1 MPENELLVKEY
12 FDLLWNLRLLI
23 IIGSSFGIFLI
34 LRILVFPA
42 LKRIAKKTNTI
53 IDDLFLEKKFLNRL
67 SFVAVFT
74 FLNGIVFTEFSIDL
88 MNSEVGQRI
97 ISSFL
102 AIFLGLTL
110 NELLSI
116 LNNASSK
123 YDALKDRPIKGYIQ
137 IVKIILNAFIFI
149 IVFAILS
156 GQSVTYYISGLGA
169 LTAVLLLVFQDTI
182 LSFVASVQIGQNN
195 IINNGDWIEV
205 PEYGAD
211 GDVIDIAL
219 HTVKV
224 QNWDKT
230 ITSIPTSKIISTS
243 VKNWRGMSEF
253 GGRRIMRSITVDIS
267 SIKFLSIQD
276 IENLKK
282 IPPIKS
288 YLDEKIKEVEMF
300 NNDSSN
306 DASQIEQRNLTNI
319 GTFRA
324 YVENY
329 LRQNENL
336 DTQNMTFLVRQLAP
350 TNQGVSIQIYTFTK
364 TTDWVEYEKIQS
376 DIFDHLLAV
385 LHKFDLRAYQDG
397 IVEAAAMKNLHFN
410 EGLKDWIYIFFLRKL
425 KSQSQ

>member
-1 MPENELLVKEY
+1 MTDE
-12 FDLLWNLRLLI
+12 NLRLLV

-253 GGRRIMRSITVDIS
+253 GGRRIMRSITIDIS

-288 YLDEKIKEVEMF
+288 YLDEKIKEVEIF

-410 EGLKDWIYIFFLRKL
+410 EGLKD
-425 KSQSQ
+425 

>member
-1 MPENELLVKEY
+1 MTDE
-12 FDLLWNLRLLI
+12 NLRLLA

-253 GGRRIMRSITVDIS
+253 GGRRIMRSITIDIS

-306 DASQIEQRNLTNI
+306 DTSQIEQRNLTNI

-410 EGLKDWIYIFFLRKL
+410 EGLKD
-425 KSQSQ
+425 

>member
-1 MPENELLVKEY
+1 MTDE
-12 FDLLWNLRLLI
+12 NLRLLV

-34 LRILVFPA
+34 LRVLVFPA

-74 FLNGIVFTEFSIDL
+74 FLNGILFTEFSIDL

-137 IVKIILNAFIFI
+137 IVKIILNVFIFI

-253 GGRRIMRSITVDIS
+253 GGRRIMRSITIDIS
-267 SIKFLSIQD
+267 SIKFLSIQE

-282 IPPIKS
+282 IPPIRS
-288 YLDEKIKEVEMF
+288 YLDEKIKEVQMF
-300 NNDSSN
+300 NDDSSK
-306 DASQIEQRNLTNI
+306 DAPQIEQRNLTNI

-336 DTQNMTFLVRQLAP
+336 DTENMTFLVRQLSP
-350 TNQGVSIQIYTFTK
+350 SNQGVSVQIYTFTK

-410 EGLKDWIYIFFLRKL
+410 EGLKD
-425 KSQSQ
+425 

>member
-1 MPENELLVKEY
+1 MTDE
-12 FDLLWNLRLLI
+12 NLRLLA

-253 GGRRIMRSITVDIS
+253 GGRRIMRSITIDIS

-276 IENLKK
+276 IENLKN

-288 YLDEKIKEVEMF
+288 YLEEKIKEVEMF
-300 NNDSSN
+300 NNESSN

-329 LRQNENL
+329 LRQNESL

-410 EGLKDWIYIFFLRKL
+410 EGLKD
-425 KSQSQ
+425 

>member
-1 MPENELLVKEY
+1 MTDE
-12 FDLLWNLRLLI
+12 NLRLLA

-34 LRILVFPA
+34 LKIIVFPA

-53 IDDLFLEKKFLNRL
+53 IDDLFIEKKFLNRL

-288 YLDEKIKEVEMF
+288 YLEEKIKEVEMF

-329 LRQNENL
+329 LRQNESL

-410 EGLKDWIYIFFLRKL
+410 EGLKD
-425 KSQSQ
+425 

>member
-1 MPENELLVKEY
+1 MTDE
-12 FDLLWNLRLLI
+12 NLRLLV

-34 LRILVFPA
+34 LRIIVFPA

-288 YLDEKIKEVEMF
+288 YLDEKNKEVEIF

-306 DASQIEQRNLTNI
+306 NASQIEQRNLTNI

-329 LRQNENL
+329 LRQNESL

-410 EGLKDWIYIFFLRKL
+410 EGLKD
-425 KSQSQ
+425 

>member
-1 MPENELLVKEY
+1 MTDE
-12 FDLLWNLRLLI
+12 NLRLLV

-137 IVKIILNAFIFI
+137 IVKIILNAFFFI

-306 DASQIEQRNLTNI
+306 DTSQIEQRNLTNI

-410 EGLKDWIYIFFLRKL
+410 EGLKD
-425 KSQSQ
+425 

>member
-1 MPENELLVKEY
+1 MTDE
-12 FDLLWNLRLLI
+12 NLRLLV

-267 SIKFLSIQD
+267 SIKFLSIQE

-300 NNDSSN
+300 NNDSSK
-306 DASQIEQRNLTNI
+306 DTSQIEQRNLTNI

-329 LRQNENL
+329 LRQNESL

-410 EGLKDWIYIFFLRKL
+410 EGLKD
-425 KSQSQ
+425 

>member
-1 MPENELLVKEY
+1 MTDE
-12 FDLLWNLRLLI
+12 NLRLLA

-110 NELLSI
+110 NEFLSI

-410 EGLKDWIYIFFLRKL
+410 EGLKD
-425 KSQSQ
+425 

>member
-1 MPENELLVKEY
+1 MTDE
-12 FDLLWNLRLLI
+12 NLRLLVI
-23 IIGSSFGIFLI
+23 VGSSFGIFLI

-169 LTAVLLLVFQDTI
+169 LTAVLLLVFKDTI

-300 NNDSSN
+300 NNDPSN
-306 DASQIEQRNLTNI
+306 DTSQIEQRNLTNI

-329 LRQNENL
+329 LRQNESL

-410 EGLKDWIYIFFLRKL
+410 EGLKD
-425 KSQSQ
+425 

>member
-1 MPENELLVKEY
+1 MTDE
-12 FDLLWNLRLLI
+12 NLRLLV

-34 LRILVFPA
+34 LRVLVFPA

-288 YLDEKIKEVEMF
+288 YLDEKIKEVEIF

-329 LRQNENL
+329 LRQNESL

-385 LHKFDLRAYQDG
+385 LH
-397 IVEAAAMKNLHFN
+397 
-410 EGLKDWIYIFFLRKL
+410 
-425 KSQSQ
+425 

>member
-1 MPENELLVKEY
+1 MTDE
-12 FDLLWNLRLLI
+12 NLRLLV

-34 LRILVFPA
+34 LRIFVFPA

-306 DASQIEQRNLTNI
+306 DTSQIEQRNLTNI

-329 LRQNENL
+329 LRQNESL

-410 EGLKDWIYIFFLRKL
+410 EGLKD
-425 KSQSQ
+425 

>member
-1 MPENELLVKEY
+1 MTDE
-12 FDLLWNLRLLI
+12 NLRLLV
-23 IIGSSFGIFLI
+23 IIGSSFGIFLV
-34 LRILVFPA
+34 LRVLVFPA

-74 FLNGIVFTEFSIDL
+74 FLNGILFTEFSIDL

-137 IVKIILNAFIFI
+137 IVKIILNVFIFI

-253 GGRRIMRSITVDIS
+253 GGRRIMRSITIDIS
-267 SIKFLSIQD
+267 SIKFLSIQE

-282 IPPIKS
+282 IPPIRS
-288 YLDEKIKEVEMF
+288 YLDEKIKEVQVF
-300 NNDSSN
+300 NDDSSN

-336 DTQNMTFLVRQLAP
+336 DTENMTFLVRQLSP
-350 TNQGVSIQIYTFTK
+350 TNQGVSVQIYTFTK

-410 EGLKDWIYIFFLRKL
+410 EGLKD
-425 KSQSQ
+425 

>member
-1 MPENELLVKEY
+1 MTDE
-12 FDLLWNLRLLI
+12 NLRLLA

-34 LRILVFPA
+34 LRVLVFPA

-267 SIKFLSIQD
+267 SIKFLSIQE

-329 LRQNENL
+329 LRQNESL

-410 EGLKDWIYIFFLRKL
+410 EGLKD
-425 KSQSQ
+425 

>member
-1 MPENELLVKEY
+1 MTDE
-12 FDLLWNLRLLI
+12 NLRLLA

-288 YLDEKIKEVEMF
+288 YLDEKIKEVEIF

-306 DASQIEQRNLTNI
+306 DTSQIEQRNLTNI

-329 LRQNENL
+329 LRQNESL

-410 EGLKDWIYIFFLRKL
+410 EGLKD
-425 KSQSQ
+425 

>member
-1 MPENELLVKEY
+1 MTDE
-12 FDLLWNLRLLI
+12 NLRLLVI
-23 IIGSSFGIFLI
+23 VGSSFGIFLI

-253 GGRRIMRSITVDIS
+253 GGRRIMRSITIDIS
-267 SIKFLSIQD
+267 SIKFLSVQE

-282 IPPIKS
+282 IPPIRS
-288 YLDEKIKEVEMF
+288 YLDEKIKEVQMF
-300 NNDSSN
+300 NDDSSN

-336 DTQNMTFLVRQLAP
+336 DTENMTFLVRQLSP
-350 TNQGVSIQIYTFTK
+350 TNQGVSVQIYTFTK

-397 IVEAAAMKNLHFN
+397 IVEAAAMKDLHFN
-410 EGLKDWIYIFFLRKL
+410 EGLKD
-425 KSQSQ
+425 

>member
-1 MPENELLVKEY
+1 MTDE
-12 FDLLWNLRLLI
+12 NLRLLA

-34 LRILVFPA
+34 LRVLVFPA

-253 GGRRIMRSITVDIS
+253 GGRRIMRSITIDIS

-306 DASQIEQRNLTNI
+306 DTSQIEQRNLTNI

-410 EGLKDWIYIFFLRKL
+410 EGLKD
-425 KSQSQ
+425 

>member
-1 MPENELLVKEY
+1 MTDE
-12 FDLLWNLRLLI
+12 NLRLLA

-329 LRQNENL
+329 LRQNESL

-410 EGLKDWIYIFFLRKL
+410 EGLKD
-425 KSQSQ
+425 

>member
-1 MPENELLVKEY
+1 MTDE
-12 FDLLWNLRLLI
+12 NLRLLVI
-23 IIGSSFGIFLI
+23 VGSSFGIFLI

-300 NNDSSN
+300 NNDSSI
-306 DASQIEQRNLTNI
+306 DTSQIEQRNLTNI

-329 LRQNENL
+329 LRQNESL

-410 EGLKDWIYIFFLRKL
+410 EGLKD
-425 KSQSQ
+425 

>member
-1 MPENELLVKEY
+1 MTDE
-12 FDLLWNLRLLI
+12 NLRLLV

-253 GGRRIMRSITVDIS
+253 GGRRIMRSITIDIS

-306 DASQIEQRNLTNI
+306 DSSQIEQRNLTNI

-329 LRQNENL
+329 LRQNESL

-410 EGLKDWIYIFFLRKL
+410 EGLKD
-425 KSQSQ
+425 

>member
-1 MPENELLVKEY
+1 MTDE
-12 FDLLWNLRLLI
+12 NLRLLV

-34 LRILVFPA
+34 LRIIVFPA

-306 DASQIEQRNLTNI
+306 DTSQIEQRNLTNI

-329 LRQNENL
+329 LRQNESL

-410 EGLKDWIYIFFLRKL
+410 EGLKD
-425 KSQSQ
+425 

>member
-1 MPENELLVKEY
+1 MTDE
-12 FDLLWNLRLLI
+12 NLRLLV

-42 LKRIAKKTNTI
+42 LRRIAKKTNTI

-306 DASQIEQRNLTNI
+306 DKSQIEQRNLTNI

-410 EGLKDWIYIFFLRKL
+410 EGLKD
-425 KSQSQ
+425 

>member
-1 MPENELLVKEY
+1 MTDE
-12 FDLLWNLRLLI
+12 NLRLLVI
-23 IIGSSFGIFLI
+23 VGSSFGIFLI

-306 DASQIEQRNLTNI
+306 DTSQIEQRNLTNI

-324 YVENY
+324 YVENF
-329 LRQNENL
+329 LRQNESL

-410 EGLKDWIYIFFLRKL
+410 EGLKD
-425 KSQSQ
+425 